1 MLINLDTALALLLL
15 SLVGGGGSIS
25 SVAGQNAISN
35 ITANDIIDLVDN
47 MTESDTDNESPLPLE
62 AIEGLSSIPFVNDAD
77 TSYVTAGD
85 SILIN
90 EVELNPIGNDV
101 AKEWIELYNPTAV
114 DVNISNFEIRPLFTS
129 ATIKLPSDAVIEA
142 GETYVIELDRPTL
155 SNTAESLVLANAT
168 GNIKDRTPSLV
179 DKSDDES
186 TWQRIPD
193 GNNEWQFVE
202 STRGN
207 LNDPDNPTTTTFDS
221 VENTQ
226 GSLNNSDTLSRLLD
240 NAYSESN
247 VECVGSAGCVEGVV
261 TRIVDGDTLYVRLNT
276 TIYKVELAL
285 IKAPSRTEEGFME
298 STAFTRD
305 LCLGSNVLVDPE
317 GMLLTSNSDVLAVVY
332 CSSSN
337 LNSELLDNG
346 YAELETE
353 QCATSE
359 FANEPWVKDHG
370 C

>member
-1 MLINLDTALALLLL
+1 MLNLETALALLLL
-15 SLVGGGGSIS
+15 SLVVGGGASIP
-25 SVAGQNAISN
+25 SVAGQNTVSN

-47 MTESDTDNESPLPLE
+47 NVTESNTENEIPLPLG

-77 TSYVTAGD
+77 TSYFTAGD
-85 SILIN
+85 RILIN
-90 EVELNPIGNDV
+90 
-101 AKEWIELYNPTAV
+101 
-114 DVNISNFEIRPLFTS
+114 
-129 ATIKLPSDAVIEA
+129 
-142 GETYVIELDRPTL
+142 
-155 SNTAESLVLANAT
+155 
-168 GNIKDRTPSLV
+168 
-179 DKSDDES
+179 DDER

-276 TIYKVELAL
+276 TIYKVDLAL

-346 YAELETE
+346 YAELEME